1 VKLLDEKSL
10 RHGHDDN
17 VATRLLRLRRMQGLT
32 QKEAAHLM
40 GISRRTYV
48 RWETGAS
55 VPRVGPPLQSA
66 AAVLRR
72 SPMFLLFGI
81 EGEEDDDGSD

>member
-1 VKLLDEKSL
+1 
-10 RHGHDDN
+10 
-17 VATRLLRLRRMQGLT
+17 
-32 QKEAAHLM
+32 M

-55 VPRVGPPLQSA
+55 VPRVGPPLKSA

-72 SPMFLLFGI
+72 SPMYLLFGT
-81 EGEEDDDGSD
+81 EGKEDTDGSD